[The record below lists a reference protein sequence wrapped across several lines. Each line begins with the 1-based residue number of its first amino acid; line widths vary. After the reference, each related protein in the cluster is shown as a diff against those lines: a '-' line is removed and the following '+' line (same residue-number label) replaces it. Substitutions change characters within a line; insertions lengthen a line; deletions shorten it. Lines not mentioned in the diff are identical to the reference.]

1 MWQRLI
7 TDVTEVINNE
17 AFLNLVVKNNIDKV
31 TENEQ
36 KLYTKIIYGVVEN
49 KKWIDFLLRPY
60 CGGKRFKPY
69 PKNALRIGVYAL
81 SYLSLAKFYVVN
93 SLVDVVKKKDYNAS
107 KAINS
112 ILRSFIKDERVTK
125 AKKELDKLPLNE
137 KESIIYNI
145 DIEVLKLIKSEYPND
160 YQGILSP
167 ADDTIDSY
175 RINTLKI
182 SIDELTLMLD
192 NMKINYT
199 ISEDMILSKES
210 LIKTSLFKERLII
223 PQDTSSAQVAKVL
236 NPPQSSTILD
246 TCSAPGSKSFH
257 LACLMKNK
265 GRIVSCDIYEHKLK
279 LIEEEAKNQGITIIE
294 TKLKDASN
302 TIYDELF
309 SYILVDAP
317 CSGMGTMK
325 HKGDLK
331 LRLTIDKIKE
341 IEELQQ
347 QILNNVINYL
357 LPRGVL
363 VYSTCTIN
371 KDENEKQIEKFLINH
386 PEIEKEE
393 EYSYLP
399 TSQNDGFY
407 ICKLIKKG

>member
-17 AFLNLVVKNNIDKV
+17 AFINLVVKNNIDKV
-31 TENEQ
+31 DENTQ
-36 KLYTKIIYGVVEN
+36 KLYTKILYGVVEN
-49 KKWIDFLLRPY
+49 KKWLDFLLRPY
-60 CGGKRFKPY
+60 CGGKRFKPF

-81 SYLSLAKFYVVN
+81 GYLNLAKFYVVN
-93 SLVDVVKKKDYNAS
+93 SLVDVVKKKDFNAS

-112 ILRSFIKDERVTK
+112 ILRSFIKDDRITK
-125 AKKELDKLPLNE
+125 AKIELDKLPVNE

-145 DIEVLKLIKSEYPND
+145 DVEVLKLIKNEYPND
-160 YQGILSP
+160 YQEILSP
-167 ADDTIDSY
+167 IDDSINSY

-182 SIDELTLMLD
+182 TKTELISMLD
-192 NMKINYT
+192 NMNVDYT
-199 ISEDMILSKES
+199 ISEDMIFSKES
-210 LIKTSLFKERLII
+210 LIKTPLFKERLII
-223 PQDTSSAQVAKVL
+223 PQDTSSAKVAKVL
-236 NPPQSSTILD
+236 NPQVSSTVLD

-257 LACLMKNK
+257 LACLMENK
-265 GRIVSCDIYEHKLK
+265 GRIISCDIYEHKLK

-294 TKLKDASN
+294 TKLKDATN
-302 TIYDELF
+302 AIYEDMF

-347 QILNNVINYL
+347 QILNNVVKYL
-357 LPRGVL
+357 LPNGVL

-371 KDENEKQIEKFLINH
+371 KNENEKQIEKFLINH
-386 PEIEKEE
+386 PEIEKKE